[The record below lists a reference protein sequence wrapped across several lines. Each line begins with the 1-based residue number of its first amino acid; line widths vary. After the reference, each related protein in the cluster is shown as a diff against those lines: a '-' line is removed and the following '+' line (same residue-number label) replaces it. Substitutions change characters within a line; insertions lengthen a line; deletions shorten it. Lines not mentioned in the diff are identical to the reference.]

1 MRKTVL
7 GLVSAIVVVVALS
20 GAFVVAAPE
29 AEMRTARADVS
40 TLSHGELATAPSKP
54 AGPQAVDD
62 VRDSVALV
70 LVGSMLI
77 GLAAAVRRTV

>member
-1 MRKTVL
+1 M
-7 GLVSAIVVVVALS
+7 GIAVALS
-20 GAFVVAAPE
+20 SAAAGAAPE
-29 AEMRTARADVS
+29 ADMRTARADGS
-40 TLSHGELATAPSKP
+40 TLSHSDLAAATMKP
-54 AGPQAVDD
+54 VGPQASDD